1 MENNLVAFS
10 GSIPEIYEEF
20 LGEFMFEPFAED
32 LANRV
37 DVNGVENVLEVA
49 CGTGRLTRR
58 LLDRLPASVELIAT
72 DINSGMLAVARNK
85 TSSGNVRW
93 DVVDMTEIPYEDNRF
108 DLVVCQFGLMLVEQK
123 QKALSEL
130 LRVLKEDG
138 KLIFNVWGKLEHN
151 KIWEI
156 GIKVMG
162 SFLKENPIPPA
173 ISPFSMKD
181 EDQTRQL
188 LEQTGFRDV
197 LITSVMGTGTI
208 ASARQAAKGFIEGL
222 PIRDIIMR
230 KDPQMITKIED
241 TMEKEL
247 IDQLGDNPMQ
257 SSLSAWVVEAIK

>member
-32 LANRV
+32 LVSRIGV
-37 DVNGVENVLEVA
+37 RGVENVLELA

-58 LLDRLPASVELIAT
+58 LLGCLPASVKLIAT

-85 TSSGNVRW
+85 TLSDNVRW
-93 DVVDMTEIPYEDNRF
+93 DVVDMTEMSYKDQWF
-108 DLVVCQFGLMLVEQK
+108 DVIVCQFGLMLVEQK
-123 QKALSEL
+123 QKALSEMS
-130 LRVLKEDG
+130 RVLKANG
-138 KLIFNVWGKLEHN
+138 KLLFNVWGKLEEN

-181 EDQTRQL
+181 EGQTRRL
-188 LEQTGFRDV
+188 MEQAGFRGV
-197 LITSVMGTGTI
+197 KISAVTKTGTI

-222 PIRDIIMR
+222 PIREIIMR
-230 KDPQMITKIED
+230 RDPQLITKIED
-241 TMEKEL
+241 TLEKEL
-247 IDQLGDNPMQ
+247 IEQLGDHPMH
-257 SSLSAWVVEAIK
+257 STLSAWVVEATK

>member
-10 GSIPEIYEEF
+10 GSIPEIYEEY

-32 LANRV
+32 LANRI
-37 DVNGVENVLEVA
+37 DVNGVENILEMA

-58 LLDRLPASVELIAT
+58 LLGRMPASVQLIAT

-85 TSSGNVRW
+85 ISSDNVRW
-93 DVVDMTEIPYEDNRF
+93 EVVDMTEIPYEDRRF
-108 DLVVCQFGLMLVEQK
+108 DVIVCQFSLMLVEQR
-123 QKALSEL
+123 QKALSEM

-156 GIKVMG
+156 GVRVMS

-181 EDQTRQL
+181 EDQTRKL
-188 LEQTGFRDV
+188 MEQSGFRNV
-197 LITSVMGTGTI
+197 LISSVTKTGTI
-208 ASARQAAKGFIEGL
+208 ASAKQAAKGFIEGL
-222 PIRDIIMR
+222 PIREIITR
-230 KDPQMITKIED
+230 RDPQLITKIED
-241 TMEKEL
+241 ALEKEL
-247 IDQLGDNPMQ
+247 IDQLGDHPMH
-257 SSLSAWVVEAIK
+257 STLSAWVVEAIK